1 MFTIEMKNL
10 EMKYNTCFNEIEKE
24 EDIIYNNEIAQLK
37 IVLLNQGIV
46 RTIYSKAI
54 MSKSLKII
62 KGH

>member
-1 MFTIEMKNL
+1 MKMKNL

-54 MSKSLKII
+54 MSISLKII